1 MSYRQETIKPYHE
14 GDKAAQVEQMFD
26 NIAPAYD
33 TLNHRL
39 SWNIDRGWRRKAIR
53 QLAPFHPQA
62 ILDIAT
68 GTGDFAILAAEML
81 KPQRLIGA
89 DISEGM
95 MEIGRQKVHREGLD
109 DIISFAKE
117 DCLHLSYADDSF
129 DAVTAAFGIRN
140 FEDLDKGLSEMC
152 RVLKPG
158 GRLSIVELTHPVR
171 FPMKQLFWL
180 YSHTILPAWGLIVSK
195 DRLAYRYLTAT
206 IEAFPQGEA
215 MMDILANAG
224 FSAPSFKRMTFG
236 ICTMYTATKQPKIN

>member
-14 GDKAAQVEQMFD
+14 GDKAAQVEQMFN

-95 MEIGRQKVHREGLD
+95 MEIGRQKVQEKGMQH
-109 DIISFAKE
+109 IISFEKE
-117 DCLHLSYADDSF
+117 DCTRLSYPDASF

-140 FEDLDKGLSEMC
+140 FADLDKGLSEMC

-158 GRLSIVELTHPVR
+158 GHLSIVELTTPVS
-171 FPMKQLFWL
+171 FPMRQLFHI
-180 YSHTILPAWGLIVSK
+180 YAHTVLPVYGRLISK
-195 DRLAYRYLTAT
+195 DQSAYSYLTKT
-206 IEAFPQGEA
+206 IEAFPQGER
-215 MMDILANAG
+215 MVEILQKAG
-224 FSAPSFKRMTFG
+224 FSEASFKRLTFG
-236 ICTMYTATKQPKIN
+236 ICTMYFATK